1 MQPTHEQYGS
11 MQEYG
16 SGHRRGHEG
25 TGMDYT
31 RPEEYGRGYR
41 WRRRERR
48 GGIVRR
54 MAHWIG
60 ATLQDWADMSAERIS
75 RAGDRARELAERGGR
90 EGEEWMERGERRGR
104 RWARRAGGRLE
115 AGGREMAGY
124 GREMRERSM
133 RGPYAGRG
141 PRGYRRSDERIY
153 EEVCDTL
160 ARGFIDAG
168 DIEVAVENGE
178 VILRGEVKR
187 REWKRMAEDEIED
200 VDGVRDVRNELRVR
214 EQAERGEKR
223 GEPSFHSGAQAEPH
237 H

>member
-1 MQPTHEQYGS
+1 M
-11 MQEYG
+11 EYAR
-16 SGHRRGHEG
+16 S
-25 TGMDYT
+25 
-31 RPEEYGRGYR
+31 EEYGRGHR

-48 GGIVRR
+48 GGLFRR

-60 ATLQDWADMSAERIS
+60 TTLQDWADMSAEQIS
-75 RAGDRARELAERGGR
+75 RVGDRARELAERGGR
-90 EGEEWMERGERRGR
+90 EGEEWMERGEHRGR
-104 RWARRAGGRLE
+104 DWARRAGGRLE
-115 AGGREMAGY
+115 EGGRELAGY
-124 GREMRERSM
+124 GRELRERGDWRA

-141 PRGYRRSDERIY
+141 PRGYRRSDERIF
-153 EEVCDTL
+153 EEVCDIL

-168 DIEVAVENGE
+168 DVEVAVEKGE

-187 REWKRMAEDEIED
+187 REWKRMAEDLVEN

-214 EQAERGEKR
+214 EQPERGETR